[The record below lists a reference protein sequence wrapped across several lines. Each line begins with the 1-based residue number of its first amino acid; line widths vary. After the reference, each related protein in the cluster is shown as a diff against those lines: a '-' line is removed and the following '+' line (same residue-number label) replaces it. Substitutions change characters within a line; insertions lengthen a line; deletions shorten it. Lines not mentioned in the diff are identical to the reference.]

1 MGGVLRWG
9 RIMSQAPLFIV
20 GGTGLFRRGLCS
32 FLEET
37 PFQMAAE
44 FDDAEACVSAIS
56 KGSAPEADVIVY
68 VSNGDPEVS
77 AAAVDALISCCDARV
92 LVLSGELSVDEL
104 GACLRVG
111 AGGYLLSNISKDV
124 LTHSLRLIVLGETVF
139 PSQLATAWA
148 TGQLRQTTN
157 SMEVGKALE
166 VLTHREAEIL
176 GCLTEGAP
184 NKMIARQLGITEATV
199 KIHVKSLIRKIGV
212 QNRTQAALWAIQ
224 SGYSKNGTDLAA

>member
-1 MGGVLRWG
+1 
-9 RIMSQAPLFIV
+9 MSQAPLYIV

-32 FLEET
+32 FLEDT
-37 PFQMAAE
+37 PFRLAAE
-44 FDDAEACVSAIS
+44 FDNAQACVGALS
-56 KGSAPEADVIVY
+56 KAPEAEIIVY
-68 VSNGDPEVS
+68 VSNGDPEAS
-77 AAAVDALISCCDARV
+77 SAAVDALMSCADARV

-111 AGGYLLSNISKDV
+111 AGGYLLSNISKEV
-124 LTHSLRLIVLGETVF
+124 LTHSLRLILLGETVF

-148 TGQLRQTTN
+148 TGQLRQTGNGGDT
-157 SMEVGKALE
+157 SRALE
-166 VLTHREAEIL
+166 VLTNRETEIL
-176 GCLTEGAP
+176 GCLTEGSP

-224 SGYSKNGTDLAA
+224 VGYVKNPVDLAA

>member
-1 MGGVLRWG
+1 
-9 RIMSQAPLFIV
+9 MSQAPLVIV

-37 PFQMAAE
+37 PFTLLGE
-44 FDDAEACVSAIS
+44 YDDAESCVAD
-56 KGSAPEADVIVY
+56 APNLSGAEVVIY
-68 VSNGDPEVS
+68 VSNGDPAQS
-77 AAAVDALISCCDARV
+77 AAAVDVLVSGLETRL

-111 AGGYLLSNISKDV
+111 AGGYLLSDISKDV
-124 LTHSLRLIVLGETVF
+124 LMHSLRLIMLGETVF

-148 TGQLRQTTN
+148 TGQLRQNATA
-157 SMEVGKALE
+157 VHAGKALE
-166 VLTHREAEIL
+166 ALTQRETEIL

-184 NKMIARQLGITEATV
+184 NKLIARQLGITEATV

-224 SGYSKNGTDLAA
+224 AGYGKPTIDLATAELAA